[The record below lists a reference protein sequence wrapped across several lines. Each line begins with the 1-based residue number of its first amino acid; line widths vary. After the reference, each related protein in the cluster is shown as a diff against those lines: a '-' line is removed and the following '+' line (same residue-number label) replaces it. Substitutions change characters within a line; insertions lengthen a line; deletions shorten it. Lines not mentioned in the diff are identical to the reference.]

1 MHDFQTFYNIEF
13 EKEYEETGWPPNDD
27 KVWHDLELKCLKKT
41 IYEYKGGLYTEGF
54 SFSEYL
60 KDFVVYI
67 YLYQQPDSKEM
78 YIQIYGS
85 DYAIQE
91 ITTSLK
97 IENPCQYTDVFAFN
111 DELETEER
119 SIKIVISDGFPI

>member
-1 MHDFQTFYNIEF
+1 MARFRV
-13 EKEYEETGWPPNDD
+13 KM
-27 KVWHDLELKCLKKT
+27 LKKT

-67 YLYQQPDSKEM
+67 YLYQRPDSKKM

-97 IENPCQYTDVFAFN
+97 LENPCRYTDVFAFD
-111 DELETEER
+111 DELETEAR
-119 SIKIVISDGFPI
+119 SIKIVISDGFLI